1 MTNPNFNITPGG
13 GGGRSEQSKIQK
25 STTMELAGE
34 YECVGGA
41 TKEKKEKM
49 KLT

>member
-1 MTNPNFNITPGG
+1 MGG
-13 GGGRSEQSKIQK
+13 GGRSGGRSEQSKIQN
-25 STTMELAGE
+25 STTMELVSE

-41 TKEKKEKM
+41 TKEKKEKKM